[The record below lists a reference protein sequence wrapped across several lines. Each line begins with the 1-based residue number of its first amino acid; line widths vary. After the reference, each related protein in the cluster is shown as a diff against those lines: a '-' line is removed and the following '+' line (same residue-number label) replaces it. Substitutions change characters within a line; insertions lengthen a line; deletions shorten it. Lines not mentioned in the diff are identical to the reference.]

1 MNQSVFKL
9 RLGWN
14 RFIPFILYFF
24 AVIIE
29 KEAYGTYFTSWIF
42 SLLLIVVG
50 IVYYCRQR
58 LFQQLIILP
67 MLGLSLLH
75 YFIGARLNVNIH
87 MLNLIGI
94 DGFGEETTNFISNHL
109 GVYSWAIHFFIML
122 VLMMFFAKTVINS
135 FQLEDVARKIFSL
148 SVKYVDQLSDSF
160 TDRPFPS
167 GTIEYTKEEIY
178 GFSAFLEAKN
188 IVKVVNDG
196 GDFFLGFSMG
206 ISPLSNPDLN
216 SISYFQIDLNGN
228 TAVHIS
234 GKDYHQFRKKY
245 SFDQLCDAVANLFM
259 RFFNEYKAQNEK
271 RILIELGLRS

>member
-1 MNQSVFKL
+1 MGQSVFKL

-42 SLLLIVVG
+42 SLLLVIVG

-75 YFIGARLNVNIH
+75 YFIGARLNVNVH

-94 DGFGEETTNFISNHL
+94 NDFGKETTDFISQHL
-109 GVYSWAIHFFIML
+109 GVYSWAIHFLIVL
-122 VLMMFFAKTVINS
+122 ILMMFFAKTAIKGFLMES
-135 FQLEDVARKIFSL
+135 TARKIFSL
-148 SVKYVDQLSDSF
+148 SVKYVEQLSDSF

-167 GTIEYTKEEIY
+167 GTIEYTREEIH

-188 IVKVVNDG
+188 IVKVVNEEG
-196 GDFFLGFSMG
+196 NFFLSFSMG
-206 ISPLSNPDLN
+206 ISPLSNPPLN
-216 SISYFQIDLNGN
+216 SISYFQIDSNGN

-234 GKDYHQFRKKY
+234 VKDYYQYRKKY
-245 SFDQLCDAVANLFM
+245 SFDQLCDAIASLFK
-259 RFFNEYKAQNEK
+259 RFFNEYKSHNEK
-271 RILIELGLRS
+271 RILTELGIK